1 MKTQNAKEQSE
12 IVLGAILFTVIF
24 TILFEI
30 VNYLAK

>member
-1 MKTQNAKEQSE
+1 MKTQNTKEQSE

-30 VNYLAK
+30 VNYLTK